1 MTRVMIDAV
10 AFDALD
16 LESAVEVVVN
26 AACNGV
32 GGWVVTPNL
41 DIMRQ
46 LSAHPPLRR
55 YVELASLVL
64 ADGMPVVWASHLSG
78 KRLPERVAG
87 SSLVERLLTESAKRG
102 LSVLM
107 VGGGP
112 GVARRAAARILHT
125 HPSLAIVGAITPAQD
140 FDPTG
145 QDAISLAEQVHRAR
159 PAIVL
164 VGLGFPKQERLIEEL
179 RKVHPSA
186 WYVGCGITLAFLA
199 GDVRR
204 APVWAQRIGVEW
216 IHRLVQEPR
225 RLAGRYLRRD
235 LPYAFQLLTRSARQD
250 SAFENI

>member
-1 MTRVMIDAV
+1 MIDAV
-10 AFDALD
+10 AFDALN
-16 LESAVEVVVN
+16 LESAVEVIVDG
-26 AACNGV
+26 ACHSV

-55 YVELASLVL
+55 YVERATLVL

-78 KRLPERVAG
+78 NRLPERVAG
-87 SSLVERLLTESAKRG
+87 SNLVERLLTESAKRG

-112 GVARRAAARILHT
+112 GVAYRAADRSRRM
-125 HPSLAIVGAITPAQD
+125 HPSLAIVGAITPAQN
-140 FDPTG
+140 FDPNG
-145 QDAISLAEQVHRAR
+145 PDAIALAERVRQAQ

-164 VGLGFPKQERLIEEL
+164 VGLGFPKQERLIEEF

-204 APVWAQRIGVEW
+204 APHWAQRIGVEW

-235 LPYAFQLLTRSARQD
+235 LPYAFRLLTRSARRD
-250 SAFENI
+250 GAFENIP